1 MRRRT
6 FLIGGALLGLAT
18 PAPAVAESPV
28 RVTVAPPSPQP
39 GDVVLLQISGGPP
52 DVRADWDGR
61 PLALFPTAHGV
72 AALIG
77 IDLDVRP
84 GHIGWR
90 VTRPSVAKNGG
101 ALATGAVTVRART
114 FPTQPLT
121 LPKGMVDLDAPTLAR
136 VETERE
142 ELKAALGAGA
152 AERLWRGPFRI
163 PVDGGQ
169 PTGGFG
175 LRRIL
180 NGQPR
185 SPHTGY
191 DWAAPAGTPVL
202 AANAGRAALVAEYFF
217 AGRNVVLDHGLGLF
231 TLYGHMNS
239 IDVKVGD
246 AVTKRQPI
254 GRTGETGLAAGD
266 HLHFGIYL
274 DGLAV
279 LPVEWWD
286 QKWINDNIAPKL
298 EGRSGEEIAQ
308 TQQSARIAAK
318 KSGGST
324 PKTTPK
330 KKKR

>member
-1 MRRRT
+1 VRRRT
-6 FLIGGALLGLAT
+6 FLVGGALLGLAT
-18 PAPAVAESPV
+18 PAPAGTEGPV

-142 ELKAALGAGA
+142 ELKAALAAGA

-175 LRRIL
+175 LRRVL

-202 AANAGRAALVAEYFF
+202 AANTGRAALVAEYFF

-231 TLYGHMNS
+231 TLYYHLTEARVAPGES
-239 IDVKVGD
+239 VSAGQVIGTVG
-246 AVTKRQPI
+246 ATGRVTGP
-254 GRTGETGLAAGD
+254 
-266 HLHFGIYL
+266 HLHF
-274 DGLAV
+274 AV
-279 LPVEWWD
+279 LLNGARVDPEALLRL
-286 QKWINDNIAPKL
+286 APP
-298 EGRSGEEIAQ
+298 EE
-308 TQQSARIAAK
+308 S
-318 KSGGST
+318 
-324 PKTTPK
+324 PL
-330 KKKR
+330 

>member
-1 MRRRT
+1 VRRRT
-6 FLIGGALLGLAT
+6 FLIAGALVGLG
-18 PAPAVAESPV
+18 APAAAVTDGPV

-39 GDVVLLQISGGPP
+39 GDVVLLEIGSAPS
-52 DVRADWDGR
+52 DVRAEWDGR

-72 AALIG
+72 AALVG

-84 GHIGWR
+84 GPIAWR
-90 VTRPSVAKNGG
+90 VTRPSAAKNGG
-101 ALATGAVTVRART
+101 ALAAGAVTVRART

-175 LRRIL
+175 LRRVL

-202 AANAGRAALVAEYFF
+202 ASNAGRVALVAEHFF
-217 AGRNVVLDHGLGLF
+217 AGRNVILDHGLGLF
-231 TLYGHMNS
+231 TLYFHLTEARVARGELVTGGQV
-239 IDVKVGD
+239 IGTVG
-246 AVTKRQPI
+246 ATGRVT
-254 GRTGETGLAAGD
+254 GA
-266 HLHFGIYL
+266 HLHF
-274 DGLAV
+274 AV
-279 LPVEWWD
+279 LLNGARVDPEALLRL
-286 QKWINDNIAPKL
+286 APP
-298 EGRSGEEIAQ
+298 EE
-308 TQQSARIAAK
+308 SPR
-318 KSGGST
+318 
-324 PKTTPK
+324 
-330 KKKR
+330 

>member
-18 PAPAVAESPV
+18 PAPAVTEGPV

-142 ELKAALGAGA
+142 ELKAALAAGA

-202 AANAGRAALVAEYFF
+202 AANTGRAALVAEHFF

-231 TLYGHMNS
+231 TLYFHLTEARVAPGES
-239 IDVKVGD
+239 VSAGQVIGTVG
-246 AVTKRQPI
+246 ATGRVTGP
-254 GRTGETGLAAGD
+254 
-266 HLHFGIYL
+266 HLHF
-274 DGLAV
+274 AV
-279 LPVEWWD
+279 LLNGARVDPEALLRL
-286 QKWINDNIAPKL
+286 APP
-298 EGRSGEEIAQ
+298 EE
-308 TQQSARIAAK
+308 S
-318 KSGGST
+318 
-324 PKTTPK
+324 PL
-330 KKKR
+330 

>member
-6 FLIGGALLGLAT
+6 FLVAGALLGLG
-18 PAPAVAESPV
+18 APAAAVTDGPV
-28 RVTVAPPSPQP
+28 RVTVVPSSPQP
-39 GDVVLLQISGGPP
+39 GDVVLLEIGSAPS
-52 DVRADWDGR
+52 DVRAEWDGR

-72 AALIG
+72 AALVG

-84 GHIGWR
+84 GPIAWR
-90 VTRPSVAKNGG
+90 VTRPSAAKNGG
-101 ALATGAVTVRART
+101 ALAAGAVTVRART

-175 LRRIL
+175 LRRVL

-202 AANAGRAALVAEYFF
+202 ASNAGRVALVAEHFF
-217 AGRNVVLDHGLGLF
+217 AGRNVILDHGLGLF
-231 TLYGHMNS
+231 TLYFHLTEARVARGEPVTGGQV
-239 IDVKVGD
+239 IGTVG
-246 AVTKRQPI
+246 ATGRVT
-254 GRTGETGLAAGD
+254 GA
-266 HLHFGIYL
+266 HLHF
-274 DGLAV
+274 AV
-279 LPVEWWD
+279 LLNGARVDPEALLRL
-286 QKWINDNIAPKL
+286 APP
-298 EGRSGEEIAQ
+298 EE
-308 TQQSARIAAK
+308 S
-318 KSGGST
+318 
-324 PKTTPK
+324 PL
-330 KKKR
+330 

>member
-6 FLIGGALLGLAT
+6 FLIGGVLLGLAT
-18 PAPAVAESPV
+18 PAPAVTEGPV

-84 GHIGWR
+84 GSIGWR

-101 ALATGAVTVRART
+101 ALATGAVTVRPRT

-142 ELKAALGAGA
+142 ELKAALAAGT

-163 PVDGGQ
+163 PVEGGQ

-175 LRRIL
+175 LRRVL

-202 AANAGRAALVAEYFF
+202 AANTGRAALVAEYFF

-231 TLYGHMNS
+231 TLYFHLTEARVAPGES
-239 IDVKVGD
+239 VSTGQVIGTVG
-246 AVTKRQPI
+246 ATGRVTGP
-254 GRTGETGLAAGD
+254 
-266 HLHFGIYL
+266 HLHF
-274 DGLAV
+274 AV
-279 LPVEWWD
+279 LLNGARVDPEALLRL
-286 QKWINDNIAPKL
+286 APP
-298 EGRSGEEIAQ
+298 EE
-308 TQQSARIAAK
+308 S
-318 KSGGST
+318 
-324 PKTTPK
+324 PL
-330 KKKR
+330 

>member
-1 MRRRT
+1 VRRRT

-18 PAPAVAESPV
+18 PAPAVTEGPV

-142 ELKAALGAGA
+142 ELKAALAAGA

-202 AANAGRAALVAEYFF
+202 AANTGRAALVAEYFF

-231 TLYGHMNS
+231 TLYFHLTEARVASGES
-239 IDVKVGD
+239 VSAGQVIGTVG
-246 AVTKRQPI
+246 ATGRVTGP
-254 GRTGETGLAAGD
+254 
-266 HLHFGIYL
+266 HLHF
-274 DGLAV
+274 AV
-279 LPVEWWD
+279 LLNGARVDPEALLRL
-286 QKWINDNIAPKL
+286 APP
-298 EGRSGEEIAQ
+298 EE
-308 TQQSARIAAK
+308 S
-318 KSGGST
+318 
-324 PKTTPK
+324 PL
-330 KKKR
+330 

>member
-6 FLIGGALLGLAT
+6 FLIAGALVGLG
-18 PAPAVAESPV
+18 APAAAVTDGPV

-39 GDVVLLQISGGPP
+39 GDVVLLEIGSAPS
-52 DVRADWDGR
+52 DVRAEWDGR

-72 AALIG
+72 AALVG

-84 GHIGWR
+84 GPIAWR
-90 VTRPSVAKNGG
+90 VTRPSAAKNGG
-101 ALATGAVTVRART
+101 ALAAGAVTVRART

-175 LRRIL
+175 LRRVL

-202 AANAGRAALVAEYFF
+202 ASNAGRVALVAEHFF
-217 AGRNVVLDHGLGLF
+217 AGRNVILDHGLGLF
-231 TLYGHMNS
+231 TLYFHLTEARVARGEPVTGGQV
-239 IDVKVGD
+239 IGTVG
-246 AVTKRQPI
+246 ATGRVT
-254 GRTGETGLAAGD
+254 GA
-266 HLHFGIYL
+266 HLHF
-274 DGLAV
+274 AV
-279 LPVEWWD
+279 LLNGARVDPEALLRL
-286 QKWINDNIAPKL
+286 APP
-298 EGRSGEEIAQ
+298 EE
-308 TQQSARIAAK
+308 S
-318 KSGGST
+318 
-324 PKTTPK
+324 PL
-330 KKKR
+330 